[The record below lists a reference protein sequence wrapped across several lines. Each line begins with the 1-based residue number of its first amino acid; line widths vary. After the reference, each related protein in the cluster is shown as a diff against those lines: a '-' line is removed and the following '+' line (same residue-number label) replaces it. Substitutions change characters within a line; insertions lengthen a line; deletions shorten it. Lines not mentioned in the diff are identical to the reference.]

1 MTQSTEIK
9 SEALGYLYE
18 RYYKDHPDRL
28 ASLEKEMVNVEVAE
42 RLYDLRTQ
50 LGLSQE
56 DFATRVGIDASVI
69 EDLEEADFD
78 GDALV
83 MLTRIA
89 GAIGKKVVLEWL
101 QSESKAVPS
110 RFKVHSPL
118 HVMVT

>member
-18 RYYKDHPDRL
+18 KYYKDHPERL
-28 ASLEKEMVNVEVAE
+28 ASLEREMVNVAVAE

-50 LGLSQE
+50 LELSQE
-56 DFATRVGIDASVI
+56 ELAGRVGIDVSVI
-69 EDLEEADFD
+69 EDLEEADFE
-78 GDALV
+78 GDALL

-101 QSESKAVPS
+101 DAESEAMPS
-110 RFKVHSPL
+110 RIEVHNPL
-118 HVMVT
+118 NVMLT

>member
-1 MTQSTEIK
+1 MVQSTEIK

-18 RYYKDHPDRL
+18 RYYKDHPERL
-28 ASLEKEMVNVEVAE
+28 ASLEREMVNVEVAE

-50 LGLSQE
+50 LGLTQE
-56 DFATRVGIDASVI
+56 ELGSRVGVDASII

-78 GDALV
+78 GDALL

-101 QSESKAVPS
+101 HADPKAVPS
-110 RFKVHSPL
+110 GTEVQKYLQVA
-118 HVMVT
+118 VT